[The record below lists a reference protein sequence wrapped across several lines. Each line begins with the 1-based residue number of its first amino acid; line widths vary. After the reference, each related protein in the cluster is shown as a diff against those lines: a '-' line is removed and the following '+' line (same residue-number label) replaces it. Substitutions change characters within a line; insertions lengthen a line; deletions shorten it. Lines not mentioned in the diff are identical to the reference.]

1 LKKVTVFGDINVDV
15 LMSISSYPQPGED
28 ATAAKVVL
36 HPGGSAANT
45 ALALTRLGVKTI
57 MIGRTGD
64 DNWAD
69 IALEPLAKVGVD
81 IHSVQRDPDNP
92 TGLIFIPVTDKG
104 ERTMFSYRGANLRIS
119 ASDIEPQALANSSIL
134 HLSGYNF
141 LVSPQK
147 EASYRAVELAQ
158 DMGIDLS
165 MDVGTVP
172 AAQAKSELERILPL
186 LNLVILGSDEAGDLL
201 SSQTPEEAI
210 AALLELGVSMVAFKL
225 GQDGCIVADRAGTY
239 RLPAFEVE
247 TVDTTGAG
255 DAFCA
260 GILFARLHGLSV
272 PAAGLLANA
281 LGGLATT
288 VWGGGDDKLER
299 GEVFNFMQAQE
310 NKCTKVVE
318 TEWVGE
324 ILSKLGILN

>member
-1 LKKVTVFGDINVDV
+1 LKKATVFGDINVDV

-28 ATAAKVVL
+28 ATAAEVVL
-36 HPGGSAANT
+36 RPGGSAANT
-45 ALALTRLGVKTI
+45 ALALTKLGVKTNL
-57 MIGRTGD
+57 IGRTGD
-64 DNWAD
+64 DTWAD
-69 IALEPLAKVGVD
+69 IALEPLAKAGVD
-81 IHSVQRDPDNP
+81 IHSVRRDPDKP
-92 TGLIFIPVTDKG
+92 TGLIFIPVTANG

-119 ASDIEPQALANSSIL
+119 ASDIEPVTMANSSIL

-147 EASYRAVELAQ
+147 EASYLAVELAQ

-165 MDVGTVP
+165 MDIGTVP
-172 AAQAKSELERILPL
+172 AVQAKHELERILPL

-201 SSQTPEEAI
+201 SIQTPEEAI
-210 AALLELGVSMVAFKL
+210 PALLERGVSMVAFKL
-225 GQDGCIVADRAGTY
+225 GQDGCIVADRTGTY

-260 GILFARLHGLSV
+260 GMLFARLHNLSL

-288 VWGGGDDKLER
+288 VWGGGGDIPER
-299 GEVFNFMQAQE
+299 GEVLNFLQTQE
-310 NKCTKVVE
+310 NKR
-318 TEWVGE
+318 TEVGGNKWVGE
-324 ILSKLGILN
+324 ILSKL

>member
-1 LKKVTVFGDINVDV
+1 MKKATVFGDITVDV
-15 LMSISSYPQPGED
+15 LMSISNYPKPGED
-28 ATAAKVVL
+28 ATAAEVVL
-36 HPGGSAANT
+36 RPGGSAANT
-45 ALALTRLGVKTI
+45 ALALAKLGVKTS
-57 MIGRTGD
+57 MIGCTGD
-64 DNWAD
+64 DIWAD
-69 IALEPLAKVGVD
+69 IALESMAKAGVD
-81 IHSVQRDPDNP
+81 IHNVRRDPDNS
-92 TGLIFIPVTDKG
+92 TGLIFIPVTPNG
-104 ERTMFSYRGANLRIS
+104 ERTMFSYRGANPRIS
-119 ASDIEPQALANSSIL
+119 ASEIEPQTLANSSIL

-165 MDVGTVP
+165 MDIGTAP
-172 AAQAKSELERILPL
+172 AAQAKDELERILPL

-201 SSQTPEEAI
+201 SVQTPEEAI
-210 AALLELGVSMVAFKL
+210 PALLEWGVSVVAFKL
-225 GQDGCIVADRAGTY
+225 GQDGCIVADRTGTY

-260 GILFARLHGLSV
+260 GMLFARLHDLSL

-288 VWGGGDDKLER
+288 VWGGGGDMPER
-299 GEVFNFMQAQE
+299 GEVLNFLRTQKNKRTEVGE
-310 NKCTKVVE
+310 NK
-318 TEWVGE
+318 WVGE
-324 ILSKLGILN
+324 ILSKLVRPN

>member
-28 ATAAKVVL
+28 ATAEKVIL
-36 HPGGSAANT
+36 RPGGSAANT
-45 ALALTRLGVKTI
+45 ALALTKLGVKTN

-64 DNWAD
+64 DTWAD
-69 IALEPLAKVGVD
+69 IALEPLTKAGVD
-81 IHSVQRDPDNP
+81 IRSIRRDPDKP
-92 TGLIFIPVTDKG
+92 TGLIFIPVTANG

-119 ASDIEPQALANSSIL
+119 PSEIEPQTLANSSIL

-147 EASYRAVELAQ
+147 EASYRALELAQ
-158 DMGIDLS
+158 NMGIDLS
-165 MDVGTVP
+165 MDIGTVP
-172 AAQAKSELERILPL
+172 AVQAKPELERILPL

-201 SSQTPEEAI
+201 SSQTSEEAI
-210 AALLELGVSMVAFKL
+210 PALLERGVRMVAFKL
-225 GQDGCIVADRAGTY
+225 GQDGCIVADRTGMY

-260 GILFARLHGLSV
+260 GMLFARLHDLSL

-288 VWGGGDDKLER
+288 VWGGGSDMPER
-299 GEVFNFMQAQE
+299 REVLNFLLTQE
-310 NKCTKVVE
+310 NKRTKVGENKWVE
-318 TEWVGE
+318 E
-324 ILSKLGILN
+324 ILSKL

>member
-1 LKKVTVFGDINVDV
+1 LKKATVFGDINVDV
-15 LMSISSYPQPGED
+15 LMSISSYPQPGGD
-28 ATAAKVVL
+28 ATAAEVVL
-36 HPGGSAANT
+36 RPGGSAANT
-45 ALALTRLGVKTI
+45 ALALTKLGVKTN

-64 DNWAD
+64 DTWAD
-69 IALEPLAKVGVD
+69 IALEPLAKAGVD
-81 IHSVQRDPDNP
+81 IHSVQRDPDKP
-92 TGLIFIPVTDKG
+92 TGLIFIPVTANG

-119 ASDIEPQALANSSIL
+119 ASDIEPQTLANSSIL

-165 MDVGTVP
+165 MDIGTVP
-172 AAQAKSELERILPL
+172 AARAKPELERILPL
-186 LNLVILGSDEAGDLL
+186 LNLVILGSEEAGDLL

-210 AALLELGVSMVAFKL
+210 PALLERGVSMVAFKL
-225 GQDGCIVADRAGTY
+225 GQDGCIVADHTGTY

-260 GILFARLHGLSV
+260 GMLFARLHDLSL

-288 VWGGGDDKLER
+288 VWGGGGDMPER
-299 GEVFNFMQAQE
+299 GEVLNFLRTQE
-310 NKCTKVVE
+310 NKCTEVGENK
-318 TEWVGE
+318 WVGE
-324 ILSKLGILN
+324 IISVLGRLN

>member
-1 LKKVTVFGDINVDV
+1 MFGDINVDV

-28 ATAAKVVL
+28 ATAAEVVL
-36 HPGGSAANT
+36 RPGGSAANT
-45 ALALTRLGVKTI
+45 AVALTKLGVETS
-57 MIGRTGD
+57 MIGCTGD
-64 DNWAD
+64 DAWAD
-69 IALEPLAKVGVD
+69 IALEPLAKAGVD
-81 IHSVQRDPDNP
+81 IHNVRRDPGKS
-92 TGLIFIPVTDKG
+92 TGLIFIPVTPNG
-104 ERTMFSYRGANLRIS
+104 ERTMFSYRGANPRIS
-119 ASDIEPQALANSSIL
+119 ASEIEPQTLANSSIL

-147 EASYRAVELAQ
+147 DASYRAVELAQ

-165 MDVGTVP
+165 MDIGTAP
-172 AAQAKSELERILPL
+172 AAQAKDELERILPL

-210 AALLELGVSMVAFKL
+210 SALLERGVSMVAYKL
-225 GQDGCIVADRAGTY
+225 GQDGCIVADHTSTH

-247 TVDTTGAG
+247 TIDTTGAG

-260 GILFARLHGLSV
+260 GMLFARLHDLSL

-288 VWGGGDDKLER
+288 VWGGGGDIPER
-299 GEVFNFMQAQE
+299 GKVLNFLRTQE
-310 NKCTKVVE
+310 NKR
-318 TEWVGE
+318 TEVGE
-324 ILSKLGILN
+324 ILSKLGRLN